1 MRFAALTRMKTTLIS
16 LSIALALGTLAAC
29 DRNANTPKQ
38 TGATPPSSSTPSA
51 PAGSGSSAT
60 PAQPAPSSSAKSDGT
75 QPPAQGQVDAKQPEQ
90 QKDFQH
96 KGDGAGPKPGG

>member
-1 MRFAALTRMKTTLIS
+1 MRFAAMAGMKTTLVT
-16 LSIALALGTLAAC
+16 LSIALALGTLSAC
-29 DRNANTPKQ
+29 DRGATPKQ
-38 TGATPPSSSTPSA
+38 STATPSPGA
-51 PAGSGSSAT
+51 PASSGSSAT